1 MLIPNVTLCC
11 IDNQY
16 PDLGFDALLRSTQFH
31 SFTEVIFFTH
41 SGFIPPRHSIANLK
55 IIPIDY
61 IHDLTTYSEFMIKVL
76 NQYILTSH
84 ALIIQWDGFITHP
97 DLWQDRFLEF
107 DYIGAPWPTNEG
119 LLVGNGGF
127 SLRSKKLLIALEDPL
142 IKARHP
148 EDQCICLENR
158 LYLENIYG
166 IAFATGEIAEQFAFE
181 LQKPAFD
188 CFGFHAVRNLPLVL
202 SKPDL
207 LKFMTKLPPKI
218 VFTEQFCQFI
228 ETCQGLHSLEVMAA
242 LKKQIITLT
251 QDVNAD
257 VLSSRLYRHII
268 KTCIRRKLYSIALDT
283 LHTRIKITGWNAD
296 AFLLLLRIYSHKL
309 LSRV

>member
-1 MLIPNVTLCC
+1 MHLPNITLCC
-11 IDNQY
+11 IDSQY
-16 PDLGFDALLRSTQFH
+16 PDLGFDALLRSTQSL
-31 SFTEVIFFTH
+31 SFAEVIFFTH

-61 IHDLTTYSEFMIKVL
+61 INDLTTYSEFVIKGL
-76 NQYILTSH
+76 NQHILTSH

-107 DYIGAPWPTNEG
+107 DYVGAPWPTKAG

-127 SLRSKKLLIALEDPL
+127 SLRSKKLLIALQDE
-142 IKARHP
+142 IIQAKHP

-158 LYLENIYG
+158 AYLEHAHG
-166 IAFATGEIAEQFAFE
+166 ITFASGELAEQFAFE

-202 SKPDL
+202 STPDL

-218 VFTEQFCQFI
+218 IFTEQFCQFI
-228 ETCQGLHSLEVMAA
+228 GTCQGLHSPEIMDS
-242 LKKQIITLT
+242 LKNQILQLT
-251 QDVNAD
+251 KEMNMDVR
-257 VLSSRLYRHII
+257 SSRLYRHII
-268 KTCIRRKLYSIALDT
+268 KTCIRRKLYNIALDT
-283 LHTRIKITGWNAD
+283 LHARIKITGWNAD
-296 AFLLLLRIYSHKL
+296 ALLLLLRIYSHKL
-309 LSRV
+309 LSSV